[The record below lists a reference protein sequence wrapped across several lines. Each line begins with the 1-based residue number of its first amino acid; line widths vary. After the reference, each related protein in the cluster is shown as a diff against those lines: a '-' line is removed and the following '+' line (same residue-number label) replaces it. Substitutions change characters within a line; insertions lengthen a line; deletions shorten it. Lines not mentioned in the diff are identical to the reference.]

1 MLVHLL
7 TAGSE
12 GSGNIRNVEAHK
24 SIKYAMHPPCVE
36 WTWLSIPGMDRRQR
50 VWTQHRLNAP
60 GTTSISVTI
69 LASMTCASSRLGTT
83 EISTS
88 SSLAPMEEAKWSGLA

>member
-7 TAGSE
+7 ITTGSE

-36 WTWLSIPGMDRRQR
+36 WTWLSIPGMDSRRQS
-50 VWTQHRLNAP
+50 VWLSAWN
-60 GTTSISVTI
+60 
-69 LASMTCASSRLGTT
+69 
-83 EISTS
+83 
-88 SSLAPMEEAKWSGLA
+88 